1 MSRLRSILWS
11 AAKADLFTPRGMLL
25 RAAALVV
32 VFGICHVAGLRQY
45 TAVLSGSSPGGTQ
58 PGALEAVLGG
68 AYVAA
73 YLASVIVAPI
83 LAIAAGLLWAVC
95 RLMGG
100 RQEKPDRVA

>member
-11 AAKADLFTPRGMLL
+11 AGKAGLFTPRGMLL
-25 RAAALVV
+25 RAAVLVI

-45 TAVLSGSSPGGTQ
+45 TTALSGSSPGGTQ

-68 AYVAA
+68 AYAAA
-73 YLASVIVAPI
+73 YLALVIVAPI
-83 LAIAAGLLWAVC
+83 LAIAAGLLWAVY

-100 RQEKPDRVA
+100 RHEEPDRVA